1 MTMKFIALSGST
13 RRDSWN
19 TRLLHA
25 AAAAAPVGAEVA
37 WAPDLAT
44 LPHFSED
51 IEAQALASGPVA
63 AFVAAVHAADAL
75 LIATPEYNQSI
86 PGALKNALDWL
97 SRGAGADL
105 IAGKPVGVAG
115 ATVGPWGTRL
125 AQAHL
130 RHVLGVVGLR
140 VVGPSL
146 FVAAA
151 ASRYDAETGHWDAA
165 LQARL
170 QAWMAAVATAVRAA

>member
-1 MTMKFIALSGST
+1 MKLLALSGST

-25 AAAAAPVGAEVA
+25 AAAAAPARAEVA
-37 WAPDLAT
+37 WAPDLSA
-44 LPHFSED
+44 LPHFGED
-51 IEAQALASGPVA
+51 LEAQAFASGPVA

-75 LIATPEYNQSI
+75 LVATPEYNQSI
-86 PGALKNALDWL
+86 PGTLKNALDWL
-97 SRGAGADL
+97 SRGADADRL
-105 IAGKPVGVAG
+105 AGKPVAVAG

-130 RHVLGVVGLR
+130 RHVLGVIGLR

-146 FVAAA
+146 FVAGA
-151 ASRYDAETGHWDAA
+151 ASRWDAEAGRWDAA

-170 QAWMAAVATAVRAA
+170 QAWMDATVAAAGTG